1 MLEILDI
8 GVRPSERR
16 KGYATK
22 MLAKALEYCRD
33 EIGLEKVMIA
43 CYKSNEPSRKTILNA
58 GGELEKEY
66 EKDGEIVQI
75 YWINLK

>member
-1 MLEILDI
+1 MQEILDI

-22 MLAKALEYCRD
+22 MLEKSLEYCKE
-33 EIGLEKVMIA
+33 EIGLEKVMIS
-43 CYKSNEPSRKTILNA
+43 CYKSNQPSRKTILNA
-58 GGELEKEY
+58 GGKLEKEY

-75 YWINLK
+75 YWVKI